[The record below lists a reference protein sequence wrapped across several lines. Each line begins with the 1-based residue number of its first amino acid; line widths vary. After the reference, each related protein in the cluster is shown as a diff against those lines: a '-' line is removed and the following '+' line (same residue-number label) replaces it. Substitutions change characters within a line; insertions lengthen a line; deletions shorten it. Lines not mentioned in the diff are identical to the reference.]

1 MHKKAIKYVFV
12 GGVVAI
18 ATLLA
23 YISGKPTEKSE
34 SEGKKE
40 TLKDIVDHGE
50 VSLAPMSA
58 GDISDL
64 SFNSAQS
71 FINSFCTLFEVDGC
85 MSFKRE
91 SVYGLK
97 GKSLVDSYVSYGK
110 NVIFY
115 MNTDGTVQ
123 SFKCTKLPVIEGI
136 RIKDFCEDKGYIIK
150 EVNNGFVI
158 ERK

>member
-1 MHKKAIKYVFV
+1 MHKKAIKYVLV

-23 YISGKPTEKSE
+23 YISGKPTGKSE
-34 SEGKKE
+34 AEGKKE
-40 TLKDIVDHGE
+40 TLEDIVDHGD

-85 MSFKRE
+85 MSFNME

-97 GKSLVDSYVSYGK
+97 GKTLVDSYVSNGK
-110 NVIFY
+110 NVTFY

-123 SFKCTKLPVIEGI
+123 SFKCTKLPVITGI
-136 RIKDFCEDKGYIIK
+136 HIRDLCEEKGYTVK
-150 EVNNGFVI
+150 EVNNGFVV